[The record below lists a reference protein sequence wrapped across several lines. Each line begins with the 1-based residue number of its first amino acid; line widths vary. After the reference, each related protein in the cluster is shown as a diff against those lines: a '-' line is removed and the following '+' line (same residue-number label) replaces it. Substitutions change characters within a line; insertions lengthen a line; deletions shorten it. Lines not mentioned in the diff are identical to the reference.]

1 MSDNTTININ
11 HSFVL
16 RASVDDD
23 FKKKLE
29 KYLIHAMSSS
39 LREFVRHAN
48 YSSDAIEKEST
59 AIFSQPVHA
68 ARSQERNLAR
78 AVKLPAKSKPR
89 RFSANEKKIIHDAF
103 TYHNVR
109 RGKEVTRWLA
119 EQQRN
124 GMFKDRT
131 VRSIQT
137 VMLKFR
143 RDEEAALKVA
153 NDISVAKELVNMGI
167 RN

>member
-89 RFSANEKKIIHDAF
+89 RFSAN
-103 TYHNVR
+103 
-109 RGKEVTRWLA
+109 
-119 EQQRN
+119 
-124 GMFKDRT
+124 
-131 VRSIQT
+131 
-137 VMLKFR
+137 
-143 RDEEAALKVA
+143 
-153 NDISVAKELVNMGI
+153 
-167 RN
+167 